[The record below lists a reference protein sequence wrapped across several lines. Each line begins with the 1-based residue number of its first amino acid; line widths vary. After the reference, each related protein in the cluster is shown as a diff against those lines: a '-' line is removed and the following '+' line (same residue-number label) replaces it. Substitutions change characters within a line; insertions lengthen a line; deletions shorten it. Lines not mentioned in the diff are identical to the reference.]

1 MDNGNIREVVLGFE
15 QMLGNL
21 PSECDDFYD
30 ALNKMSEGFKMAM
43 NELLPLKYFS
53 MYEDK
58 CGSKIAIFDKYKD
71 CKKWTDRRS
80 NLCDVECSE
89 ITFSKFLELSS
100 NEWWSSNY
108 YSEEDGVLVFEL

>member
-1 MDNGNIREVVLGFE
+1 METGNIREVVLGFE

-53 MYEDK
+53 MCEDK

-71 CKKWTDRRS
+71 CKK
-80 NLCDVECSE
+80 
-89 ITFSKFLELSS
+89 
-100 NEWWSSNY
+100 
-108 YSEEDGVLVFEL
+108 